1 MRCGQRGGHRGRVPR
16 DVRGRDGVVGV
27 FVGGCR
33 RCKGRKQTPAV
44 SRKEMHYCSQVE
56 VGGDQAHRRQRQVQ
70 PRQETETVR

>member
-16 DVRGRDGVVGV
+16 DVRGREVSK
-27 FVGGCR
+27 VGGCS